1 MLEWLDLHF
10 ILLKLEERCKRSW
23 KIQMEYQKSRRKG
36 MMCFIQD
43 GHVKIGLRGVY
54 EEIIGGY
61 QTILVHYDI

>member
-1 MLEWLDLHF
+1 
-10 ILLKLEERCKRSW
+10 
-23 KIQMEYQKSRRKG
+23 MEYQKSRRKG